1 MIEITSFVS
10 GMLTIGA
17 ALMLITL
24 VVGIV
29 KINKLEKQNSHNEKQ
44 FEQVYDNMNRYDNEI
59 RLSLDN
65 THRDINTVEKT
76 IMNQIYLVDQEHHKK
91 EDEIHRELSQREDEI
106 HRELNQV
113 RSYIDSRIDKV
124 VASGMLKEPT
134 RQTING

>member
-44 FEQVYDNMNRYDNEI
+44 FEQVYDNMSRYDNEI

-76 IMNQIYLVDQEHHKK
+76 IMNQIHQVDQEHHKIK
-91 EDEIHRELSQREDEI
+91 DEIHRELG
-106 HRELNQV
+106 QV

-124 VASGMLKEPT
+124 VASGILKEPT

>member
-29 KINKLEKQNSHNEKQ
+29 KINKLEKQNNHNEKQ
-44 FEQVYDNMNRYDNEI
+44 FEQVYDNMSRYDNEI
-59 RLSLDN
+59 RLSLDS
-65 THRDINTVEKT
+65 THRDLNMVEKT
-76 IMNQIYLVDQEHHKK
+76 IMNQIETIDRDHHKI
-91 EDEIHRELSQREDEI
+91 EDEIHRELG
-106 HRELNQV
+106 QV
-113 RSYIDSRIDKV
+113 RSYTDSRIDKV
-124 VASGMLKEPT
+124 VASGVLTKEPT